1 MWIDLL
7 KKTFTLIAACTLL
20 TACGDPLSK
29 VDKLSSVELAPDTET
44 VAALADPAQQVR
56 TGGLFSNLFNRG
68 ATPKPSTAAIAQT
81 DSAVSEALGL
91 ETPMVASAAANES
104 LTEVAAAVAEP
115 TQPALPERRGLFG
128 FLRAKETAQP
138 AQPVAQIVADAPA
151 ATATSV
157 EQAVAIEPEKV
168 AEVTQTVP
176 EATVQPRRGLF
187 GLLGGAR
194 AKDKSD
200 DEIKVR
206 TAALTPTI
214 EPKSLP
220 RKTPRSNTR
229 NRKHKGPDAQIVAF
243 GTRLPSGVVARVCD
257 LPGGRLGK
265 EIEKFPARGRGYK
278 LIDSKPGSSATRPF
292 YVTGFDDN
300 CARTFTAALAL
311 FGSPTMHEQLRY
323 GLPSKVQPYSL
334 TDKAYEGI
342 KRSVCGAAKNKPCGA
357 SISKLEKNTVFI
369 SMYDRIGSNASWSN
383 ILVHDGW
390 VLAADRKG

>member
-1 MWIDLL
+1 M
-7 KKTFTLIAACTLL
+7 
-20 TACGDPLSK
+20 
-29 VDKLSSVELAPDTET
+29 DKLSSVELAPDTES
-44 VAALADPAQQVR
+44 VAALPDPAKQVR
-56 TGGLFSNLFNRG
+56 TGGLFYNLFNRG
-68 ATPKPSTAAIAQT
+68 ATPEPSPVAVAQT
-81 DSAVSEALGL
+81 DSSVSEALGL
-91 ETPMVASAAANES
+91 EAPVVAS
-104 LTEVAAAVAEP
+104 TEVSEGVSQVAAAIAEP
-115 TQPALPERRGLFG
+115 TQPALPARRGLFW
-128 FLRAKETAQP
+128 FMRAKEAAQP

-151 ATATSV
+151 ASATPI
-157 EQAVAIEPEKV
+157 EQAVAVEPEKV
-168 AEVTQTVP
+168 AEVTQTAP

-187 GLLGGAR
+187 GLLAVAR

-214 EPKSLP
+214 EPKPLP
-220 RKTPRSNTR
+220 RKTLRSNTR

-383 ILVHDGW
+383 ILVHEGW